1 LYRDAAALAEF
12 WAWLERKI
20 VLERQAISEVE
31 VANELEQF
39 RANQFGFLDTS
50 FDTISGLSHSH
61 SDS

>member
-1 LYRDAAALAEF
+1 M
-12 WAWLERKI
+12 LEK
-20 VLERQAISEVE
+20 QAISEVE

>member
-1 LYRDAAALAEF
+1 
-12 WAWLERKI
+12 
-20 VLERQAISEVE
+20 VLEKQAISEVE

-50 FDTISGLSHSH
+50 FDTISGLSHPH